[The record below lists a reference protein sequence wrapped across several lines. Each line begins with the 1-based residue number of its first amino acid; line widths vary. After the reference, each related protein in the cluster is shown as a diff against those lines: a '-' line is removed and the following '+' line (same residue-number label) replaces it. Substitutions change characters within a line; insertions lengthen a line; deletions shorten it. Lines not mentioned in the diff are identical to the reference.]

1 MKKFFTLLCVFAV
14 ALSAVAAPQRITQL
28 SSLTKAENKTVM
40 AKQLDLAGMGFK
52 KVDAAKVKALKQ
64 IEATKAPKVKKAP
77 KATQA
82 TTNVNVLAIN
92 ARYYSSYSM
101 YVYTLVG
108 ENDLYYYFSFNCT
121 DGNDP
126 VANGT
131 TYSLSDMYAYYCYW
145 SDANDDYN
153 YSDYTACS
161 FTKTVDAEGFIKIV
175 ATATDDNG
183 DTWNLLYDEANAPKL
198 PQGGSYKADEVTFN
212 FWEAETAG
220 TPNDVQYILTFSE
233 AGLEFYFDIYV
244 ADGDKDVVSGQT
256 YTLAD
261 MNIDYTAGIF
271 NKTVEIEI
279 ASVTFTKVASADGA
293 YVVTAVVIDK
303 EDNTWTLS
311 AIKDA
316 PQITEM
322 TLALNG
328 TSEIGT
334 YFSQI
339 EAADADSALYVSFIL
354 WGTDLEGQWTDDDLY
369 YPTLRLAT
377 ETDFIFYDM
386 QDIDITVAWS
396 AEQGKYILTGTAK
409 AINENDDL
417 DIINLTFNLAIAGD
431 EPAAVVPSDMT
442 FSFQDVEGGVLIT
455 PSNNEDPWDMAIL
468 TKENFE
474 DVAEGDADYVAEYF
488 YGQSG
493 DTYASP
499 GAYTMSFA
507 TAELEAGDY
516 VLVVWG
522 ANGGITTPA
531 AFYYFTVPDGEEVD
545 PGTGGE
551 NPDPENPEEG
561 IENVVLT
568 KQAKKVVVDGSIF
581 VIRDNKM
588 FNLQGARVR

>member
-40 AKQLDLAGMGFK
+40 AKKLDLAGMGFK

-82 TTNVNVLAIN
+82 TTDVNVLAIN

-293 YVVTAVVIDK
+293 YVVTAVVLDK

-531 AFYYFTVPDGEEVD
+531 AFYYFTVPSGEEVD

>member
-161 FTKTVDAEGFIKIV
+161 FTKTVDTEGFIKIV

-198 PQGGSYKADEVTFN
+198 PQGGSFTADDVTFN

-220 TPNDVQYILTFSE
+220 TPNDVQYTLTFSE

-279 ASVTFTKVASADGA
+279 ASVSFTKVVSADGA
-293 YVVTAVVIDK
+293 YAVTAVVVDK
-303 EDNTWTLS
+303 EGNTWTLS
-311 AIKDA
+311 ASKAA

-334 YFSQI
+334 YASQI

-581 VIRDNKM
+581 VIRDSKM

>member
-40 AKQLDLAGMGFK
+40 AKKLDLAGMGFK

-531 AFYYFTVPDGEEVD
+531 ASYYFTVPNGEEVD

-581 VIRDNKM
+581 VIRDSKM

>member
-40 AKQLDLAGMGFK
+40 AKKLDLAGMGFK

-293 YVVTAVVIDK
+293 YVVTAVVLDK

-417 DIINLTFNLAIAGD
+417 DIINLTFNLAIEGD
-431 EPAAVVPSDMT
+431 EPAAVVPSDME

-455 PSNNEDPWDMAIL
+455 PSNDEDPWDMAVL

-474 DVAEGDADYVAEYF
+474 DVTEGDADYVAEYF
-488 YGQSG
+488 FGQNG

-507 TAELEAGDY
+507 TWELEAGDY

-531 AFYYFTVPDGEEVD
+531 ASYYFTVPDGEEVD

-581 VIRDNKM
+581 VIRDSKM

>member
-40 AKQLDLAGMGFK
+40 AQKLDLAGMGFK

-82 TTNVNVLAIN
+82 TTDVNVLAIDT
-92 ARYYSSYSM
+92 RYNTTYSI
-101 YVYTLVG
+101 YVYTLLG
-108 ENDLYYYFSFNCT
+108 DNDLYYSFAFSS
-121 DGNDP
+121 DGADP
-126 VANGT
+126 VVNGT
-131 TYSLSDMYAYYCYW
+131 TYSLSDMYAYYSYW
-145 SDANDDYN
+145 YDDDYN
-153 YSDYTACS
+153 YADYTACS
-161 FTKTVDAEGFIKIV
+161 FTKTVDTEGFIKIV
-175 ATATDDNG
+175 ATATDTEG
-183 DTWNLLYDEANAPKL
+183 DSWNLLYDEANAPEL
-198 PQGGSYKADEVTFN
+198 PQGGSFTADDVTFN

-220 TPNDVQYILTFSE
+220 TPDDVQYILTFSE

-261 MNIDYTAGIF
+261 MNIEYTAGIF
-271 NKTVEIEI
+271 NKVTEIAI
-279 ASVTFTKVASADGA
+279 ASVSFTKVASADGA
-293 YVVTAVVIDK
+293 YAVTAVVVDK
-303 EDNTWTLS
+303 EGNTWTLS
-311 AIKDA
+311 ASKAA

-354 WGTDLEGQWTDDDLY
+354 WETDLEGQWTDDDLY

-417 DIINLTFNLAIAGD
+417 DIINLTFNLAIEGD
-431 EPAAVVPSDMT
+431 EPAAVVPSDME
-442 FSFQDVEGGVLIT
+442 FSFQEVEGGVLIT
-455 PSNNEDPWDMAIL
+455 PSNDEDPWDKVIL

-488 YGQSG
+488 FGQNG

-507 TAELEAGDY
+507 TWELEAGDY

-531 AFYYFTVPDGEEVD
+531 TFYYFTVPSGEEVD

-551 NPDPENPEEG
+551 DPDPENPEEG
-561 IENVVLT
+561 IEHIALT
-568 KQAKKVVVDGSIF
+568 KQAQKVVVDGAVYI
-581 VIRDNKM
+581 IRDNKL

>member
-40 AKQLDLAGMGFK
+40 AKKLDLAGMGFK

-145 SDANDDYN
+145 SDDYN

-293 YVVTAVVIDK
+293 YVVTAVVLDK

-431 EPAAVVPSDMT
+431 EPAAVVPSDME

-455 PSNNEDPWDMAIL
+455 PSNDEDPWDMAVL

-488 YGQSG
+488 FGQNG

-507 TAELEAGDY
+507 TWELEAGDY

>member
-40 AKQLDLAGMGFK
+40 AKKLDLAGMGFK